1 VGKIRLVA
9 CAALLQAHLA
19 LAEQTNVE
27 LLPIADAAAMREAAD
42 RLARCAGTYRGAA
55 AVMRENGRGQK
66 AAYAESVGFGALFA
80 AYLLLT
86 SQSAVD
92 AKILG
97 ALDPNV
103 HIETL
108 AWASERN
115 FVMQNEQAE
124 PAALAAFK
132 ACRDTEVLQ
141 SRLLRGALPA
151 LAGKGT
157 DLFSAPFGGGN

>member
-1 VGKIRLVA
+1 MKRLRLIV
-9 CAALLQAHLA
+9 CAALLHGHLA
-19 LAEQTNVE
+19 FAEQANVE
-27 LLPIADAAAMREAAD
+27 ALQIGDAAALKEAGD

-55 AVMRENGRGQK
+55 AVMRERGREQK

-86 SQSAVD
+86 SPSAVD

-97 ALDPNV
+97 PLDANV
-103 HIETL
+103 HIEAL

-115 FVMQNEQAE
+115 FIVQNEQAE
-124 PAALAAFK
+124 PAALQAFK
-132 ACRDTEVLQ
+132 ACRETELLQ

-151 LAGKGT
+151 LAG
-157 DLFSAPFGGGN
+157 APLRDAS